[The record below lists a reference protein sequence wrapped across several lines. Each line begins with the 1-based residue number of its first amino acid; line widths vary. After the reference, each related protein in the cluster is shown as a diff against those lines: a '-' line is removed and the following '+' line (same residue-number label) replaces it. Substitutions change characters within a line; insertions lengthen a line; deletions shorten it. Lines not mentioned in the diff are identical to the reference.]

1 MQESIDI
8 MISVTMAFLTRA
20 ASYVSRKGADSQ
32 TERTQ
37 VGIFVKSYLINSIV
51 ILSVVKNLFL
61 YLVFVRE
68 VPRFSRDETPHSVF
82 TRGGLLVSL
91 GQRSW
96 E

>member
-1 MQESIDI
+1 MQETIDI
-8 MISVTMAFLTRA
+8 MISATMAFLTRA

-37 VGIFVKSYLINSIV
+37 VAIFVRSYLIISIV
-51 ILSVVKNLFL
+51 ILSVVKNLFI

-68 VPRFSRDETPHSVF
+68 VLRFSRDEAPHSVF
-82 TRGGLLVSL
+82 MRGPLVSL